1 MKESARKKITE
12 EGRLLRKYAPEK
24 YGLTQSIRE
33 LFNCYDLTRIHEIYK
48 SDFDVLTFETDQSTI
63 FHKKFYAMDKSSQ
76 FYKSYVL
83 FIQNEIRP
91 LFDEKILYQK
101 IPTFRTQVPNNLG
114 VAEWHK
120 DSDYNHAEE
129 EWNIFLPLTKA
140 YDTNTIWAESKPG
153 KEDYTP
159 MNAEVGDYYF
169 WQGSKLMHGNKTNDT
184 KKSRVSI
191 DFRVMPYSHYKENDR
206 TSTSN
211 KTKMTIGHYFE
222 ICE

>member
-1 MKESARKKITE
+1 MKEDIKQKIIE
-12 EGRLLRKYAPEK
+12 DGRLLKNYHPEK
-24 YGLTQSIRE
+24 YGLNQPIRE

-63 FHKKFYAMDKSSQ
+63 FHKKFYAMSRDSE
-76 FYKSYVL
+76 FYK
-83 FIQNEIRP
+83 RP
-91 LFDEKILYQK
+91 LFNEKILYQK
-101 IPTFRTQVPNNLG
+101 VPTFRTQVPNNLG
-114 VAEWHK
+114 VAEWHC
-120 DSDYNHAEE
+120 DADYNHAEE

-159 MNAEVGDYYF
+159 MNAQVGDYYF
-169 WQGSKLMHGNKTNDT
+169 WQGSKLRHGNKTNDT